1 MTGPVVEA
9 RGLTRRFGAKTAVD
23 ALDLSIEPGVIYGF
37 LGPNGCGKTTAMR
50 LLTGLLTPSAGT
62 ARVLGTELPGKAEPL
77 KRKIGYMTQ
86 SFSHYR
92 DLTVAENMG
101 FTAAVYGLRGR
112 KARDRIGALSEE
124 YGLADLRGQMA
135 GSLSGGQK
143 QRLALAL
150 AVMHRP
156 QLLFLDEPTSA
167 VDPESRRGFWEKL
180 FDLVAEGASIVV
192 STHFMD
198 EAERCHRLAILDR
211 GRKRAD
217 GTPQDLMDALGATV
231 LEVEGPDL
239 RAARRRLGAGP
250 DKRCRSGGGRDG
262 IGPVRAAMR
271 PPVQARSPWPATSAI
286 LRFRAIA
293 LVLISAVPEPI
304 PPRRSAWNAFS
315 PSRRS

>member
-1 MTGPVVEA
+1 M
-9 RGLTRRFGAKTAVD
+9 TRRFGPKTAVD
-23 ALDLSIEPGVIYGF
+23 GLDLEIEPGVIYGF

-50 LLTGLLTPSAGT
+50 MLTGLLTPSEGS
-62 ARVLGTELPGKAEPL
+62 ARVLGVELPGRAEPL

-101 FTAAVYGLRGR
+101 FTASVYGLRGR
-112 KARDRIGALSEE
+112 KARARIGELTEE
-124 YGLADLRGQMA
+124 YDLAGLAAQMA

-156 QLLFLDEPTSA
+156 RLLFLDEPTSA

-217 GTPQDLMDALGATV
+217 GTPQELMDALGVTV
-231 LEVEGPDL
+231 LEVEGTDL
-239 RAARRRLGAGP
+239 RAARRRLDGAA
-250 DKRCRSGGGRDG
+250 G
-262 IGPVRAAMR
+262 ILSAA
-271 PPVQARSPWPATSAI
+271 QIGAR
-286 LRFRAIA
+286 LRV
-293 LVLISAVPEPI
+293 LVEGDVPEPEARLREAAGLGDGAAI
-304 PPRRSAWNAFS
+304 ARTRPNLEDVFVSATREQAA
-315 PSRRS
+315 